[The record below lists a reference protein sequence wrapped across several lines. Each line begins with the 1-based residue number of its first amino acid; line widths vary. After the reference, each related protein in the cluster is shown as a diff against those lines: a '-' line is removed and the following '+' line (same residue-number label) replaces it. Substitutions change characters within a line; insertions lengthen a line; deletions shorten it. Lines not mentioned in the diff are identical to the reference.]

1 MAEINREMAT
11 HNKHMVRAKPEFNMC
26 DLAVQ
31 VRTSGGSMI
40 SQREGAP
47 TSEFG
52 VKTLLCAQDFSRKLH
67 ENERNSIKKRGG
79 ALAPPWIRQCES
91 LHSYCS
97 LIIQRK
103 VSQHKDCHKDRFILF
118 KKLTFD

>member
-1 MAEINREMAT
+1 MPSTAEYRAAMAEINREMAT

-52 VKTLLCAQDFSRKLH
+52 VKTLLCGKIFPENFMRMKEIRLRK
-67 ENERNSIKKRGG
+67 GG
-79 ALAPPWIRQCES
+79 GP
-91 LHSYCS
+91 
-97 LIIQRK
+97 
-103 VSQHKDCHKDRFILF
+103 
-118 KKLTFD
+118 